1 MPRPLDD
8 LGPDFDRRWKQAPR
22 AQRRELIASL
32 RDLYLMLE
40 DKDQALLTL
49 LHNGKVPSAYE
60 SADIPLLQSRPRPAV
75 QQGSLFTD
83 AGTATDVALAPAP
96 AEPARKE
103 NPFLPRSVLDR
114 LQESRSRASAGLR
127 DLIQNTA
134 EEIARRPV
142 AVGLEPAAE
151 VEANDPPPPSHEQ
164 SDLERELRLKLGPVV
179 EHLIEAQVEALKNEL
194 RVRLRLEMDR
204 LIAEHVRK

>member
-1 MPRPLDD
+1 MRRPLDD

-22 AQRRELIASL
+22 AQRRELIGAL

-40 DKDQALLTL
+40 DKDSALLSMLRKSRAPDT
-49 LHNGKVPSAYE
+49 GD
-60 SADIPLLQSRPRPAV
+60 SADLPLLQPEPRPRPAL
-75 QQGSLFTD
+75 QQGNLFSAAEETL
-83 AGTATDVALAPAP
+83 DVAVASP
-96 AEPARKE
+96 AEPATSRKE

-127 DLIQNTA
+127 DLMQSA
-134 EEIARRPV
+134 ADEIAKRPS
-142 AVGLEPAAE
+142 AS
-151 VEANDPPPPSHEQ
+151 DTDDMPPPSHEQ

-179 EHLIEAQVEALKNEL
+179 EHLIEAQMESLKNEL

>member
-22 AQRRELIASL
+22 ELRRELIASL

-49 LHNGKVPSAYE
+49 LRNGKVPSAYE
-60 SADIPLLQSRPRPAV
+60 STDIPLLQSPSLPRAAL

-83 AGTATDVALAPAP
+83 ASAATDVALAPPP

-142 AVGLEPAAE
+142 AVELEP
-151 VEANDPPPPSHEQ
+151 EAVDIPPPSHEQ

-179 EHLIEAQVEALKNEL
+179 EHLIEAQMEALKNEL